1 MISVVIINEKLEQK
15 LHKITSK
22 IGMKGIYKTNCHG
35 MGKGVF
41 DFINVNKN
49 DKNIYFF
56 SSSDEDAERLRKAI
70 GVSRMFL
77 KPNSG
82 IVFTLKGD
90 FVDMKKEVVVTIV
103 NYGYGST
110 VMQIA
115 RDIGVSGGTI
125 FEAQGTGTNTGTFF
139 GTLIGSEKEVV
150 LNVVDA
156 ELAEPL
162 TKALK
167 EKFSDT
173 SASGISF
180 SLPIDNVLGI
190 NNK

>member
-1 MISVVIINEKLEQK
+1 MISIVIINEKLENK
-15 LHKITSK
+15 LYKITSQ

-35 MGKGVF
+35 MGKGIF

-49 DKNIYFF
+49 DKSIYFF
-56 SSSDEDAERLRKAI
+56 SSSDDDAERLRKAI
-70 GVSRMFL
+70 GVSRMFSRH
-77 KPNSG
+77 NSG

-103 NYGYGST
+103 NYGHGST

-115 RDIGVSGGTI
+115 REMGVSGGTI
-125 FEAQGTGTNTGTFF
+125 FDARGTGTNTGTFF
-139 GTLIGSEKEVV
+139 GSLIGSEKEVV

-156 ELAEPL
+156 ELAELL

-167 EKFSDT
+167 EKFSDAN
-173 SASGISF
+173 ASGISF
-180 SLPIDNVLGI
+180 SLPIDNFLGI